1 MFVTGINNF
10 DLNIENLNTIS
21 TKPSSDKLRPN
32 SAKTLI
38 IKK

>member
-10 DLNIENLNTIS
+10 DLNIENLITIS
-21 TKPSSDKLRPN
+21 TKPPSDKLRPN